1 MYRVVLVVSLLF
13 LSACASETEQLAP
26 TPVRAEPQPSAT
38 SLQDGLAVRYYYG
51 TFDHI
56 RDLEGFMQ
64 YKDGKEGSALEV
76 LRHEMGK
83 GRVLT
88 SESDDFVGAF
98 ITGYLHLEETGIYH
112 FQVTNND
119 GVRLQLGG
127 ARIYDDPRTGP
138 ARTSP
143 PIPVD
148 VMEPGWYALEI
159 WYFEKRGTATLD
171 ILWSPPGDG
180 DFIEVPI
187 TAMKHQ

>member
-1 MYRVVLVVSLLF
+1 MYRVALVVSLLF

-88 SESDDFVGAF
+88 SESDDLVGAF

>member
-1 MYRVVLVVSLLF
+1 MYRVALVVSLLF